1 MEDVLDIYE
10 LPYDEKY
17 PVVCMD
23 EKPYQLLVESREPLP
38 MIPGSDRKIDSE
50 YVRNGTV
57 SIFAFVEPLGGVH
70 HVSVRE
76 HRTAVDW
83 QRRLNIL

>member
-1 MEDVLDIYE
+1 MEDVLDVYE

-23 EKPYQLLVESREPLP
+23 EKPYQLLWESREHLP
-38 MIPGSDRKIDSE
+38 MIPGSDRKTDSE

-70 HVSVRE
+70 HVSVR
-76 HRTAVDW
+76 
-83 QRRLNIL
+83 

>member
-1 MEDVLDIYE
+1 
-10 LPYDEKY
+10 
-17 PVVCMD
+17 MD

-83 QRRLNIL
+83 QRRLNIM